1 MGPLWLFPLMF
12 GSHWTIDLLV
22 PIVSILLSLTF
33 DHVEPIWTQ
42 SRTQSLL
49 LLTRSMLRRKKLAE
63 RDQYYWVGACV
74 DQYLLKNSS
83 NIVDCWMFTHTL
95 QLNITEHHYT
105 MLDVAQW
112 YFRSVWPGLNA
123 CPTSRL
129 FSQFMWNFLL
139 HDLVQRISHSNIKY
153 SAPLNYFNGKCGK
166 CLNPGVSVIYL
177 AWLFG
182 WG

>member
-1 MGPLWLFPLMF
+1 MCPLWLFPLTVRIT
-12 GSHWTIDLLV
+12 SDHWPPCPNCLNIVIADVRSCWTDLN
-22 PIVSILLSLTF
+22 PISYP
-33 DHVEPIWTQ
+33 EP
-42 SRTQSLL
+42 SNYL
-49 LLTRSMLRRKKLAE
+49 RSMLRRKKLAE

-123 CPTSRL
+123 CPTRRL
-129 FSQFMWNFLL
+129 FSQFMWNFWL
-139 HDLVQRISHSNIKY
+139 HDLVQRISHS
-153 SAPLNYFNGKCGK
+153 
-166 CLNPGVSVIYL
+166 
-177 AWLFG
+177 
-182 WG
+182 